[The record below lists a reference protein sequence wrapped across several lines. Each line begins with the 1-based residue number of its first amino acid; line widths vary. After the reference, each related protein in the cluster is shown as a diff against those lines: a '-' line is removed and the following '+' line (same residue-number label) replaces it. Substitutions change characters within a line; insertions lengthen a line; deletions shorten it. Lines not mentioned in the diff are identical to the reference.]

1 MIRRS
6 GGEQRAGGDQSFA
19 PRIDGQ
25 VESFETARAEKEK
38 IAPLR
43 EDHLVNSEGL
53 ADADD
58 GKADAAS
65 DPLAVGHDEFQ
76 VFFFLDDPD
85 LLENFRA
92 YPGIFAACVD
102 ENAGQ
107 GHSFSALNYI
117 FDPASDGEGAH
128 FAST

>member
-25 VESFETARAEKEK
+25 VESFETARAKKEK

-43 EDHLVNSEGL
+43 EDHLVNREGL

-58 GKADAAS
+58 GKANAAS

-76 VFFFLDDPD
+76 VFFLLDDPD

-92 YPGIFAACVD
+92 YPSIFAAGVD
-102 ENAGQ
+102 ENAR
-107 GHSFSALNYI
+107 HRRAFSAFNYVL
-117 FDPASDGEGAH
+117 DPAFD
-128 FAST
+128 